1 MAETRTVFDVSAQ
14 NFQTEVIERSK
25 SVPVVLL
32 FWADQLPPAKDMR
45 RVLETLASQYQGKFV
60 LALSDVA
67 RDQSLAQHLRVQGL
81 PSIRVVHQG
90 QLVDQMD
97 GPQGERALREMLDRL
112 TMSSGEMLRE
122 DLDAV
127 LESGDTATALQIL
140 EQAIAAEPNNPAFK
154 VEYADVL
161 ILRGDLDKARS
172 VLATIP
178 EATEGRE
185 RPVTRLQMMEEA
197 AGMSDLSDIEAG
209 LERNPDDLELSYQA
223 AVREATRANYE
234 AALEHAMNILRKDR
248 KFREDIGRTTMVR
261 IFALLPKGS
270 ELAKTYRRRMFTFM
284 H

>member
-14 NFQTEVIERSK
+14 NFQTEVVERSK

-32 FWADQLPPAKDMR
+32 FWAEQLPPAKDMR
-45 RVLETLASQYQGKFV
+45 RVLETLAGQYQGKFV

-81 PSIRVVHQG
+81 PSIRVVQQG

-122 DLDAV
+122 DLDEV
-127 LESGDTATALQIL
+127 LASGDTATALQIL
-140 EQAIAAEPNNPAFK
+140 QQAIAAEPNNPAFK

-161 ILRGDLDKARS
+161 ILRGDLDQARS

-197 AGMSDLSDIEAG
+197 AGMSELSDIEAG

-223 AVREATRANYE
+223 AVREATRGNYE

-248 KFREDIGRTTMVR
+248 KFRDDIGRATMVR
-261 IFALLPKGS
+261 IFALLPKGA